1 MVLSIVKK
9 GPSSRTHRPSS
20 PRPKPRERRPPS
32 FSGPTWYAATRPGSV
47 SPRGARKTISP
58 NSLWNPP
65 RKPRL
70 DPKGRIREASNI
82 RNVSS
87 TATTLRPKSLPP
99 GWCRHHKPVV
109 TDWDY
114 SPPQQDEREVGTCAV
129 TPTEDGVTAQ
139 NQGRVEVPGN
149 VKERLRAEA
158 DETGEAV
165 STTTTLRYQH
175 DLDTR
180 ATQSRVPRP
189 SVAERAAALRERSQR
204 QGQKDGELSPQYQ
217 KILEKL
223 TQQREQKTQQRRRS
237 SSNRLKESQG
247 YSLPQIVVV
256 QEAAPSTR
264 RFGGL

>member
-1 MVLSIVKK
+1 M
-9 GPSSRTHRPSS
+9 
-20 PRPKPRERRPPS
+20 
-32 FSGPTWYAATRPGSV
+32 
-47 SPRGARKTISP
+47 
-58 NSLWNPP
+58 
-65 RKPRL
+65 
-70 DPKGRIREASNI
+70 
-82 RNVSS
+82 
-87 TATTLRPKSLPP
+87 
-99 GWCRHHKPVV
+99 
-109 TDWDY
+109 
-114 SPPQQDEREVGTCAV
+114 

-139 NQGRVEVPGN
+139 NQGRVEVPEN

>member
-1 MVLSIVKK
+1 MVRGDAARERFSTGSTEDDLAEQSLEPAPQVA
-9 GPSSRTHRPSS
+9 
-20 PRPKPRERRPPS
+20 PRPEGAYPRSIEHQERVEYSYNPS
-32 FSGPTWYAATRPGSV
+32 TEEFAARV
-47 SPRGARKTISP
+47 
-58 NSLWNPP
+58 
-65 RKPRL
+65 
-70 DPKGRIREASNI
+70 
-82 RNVSS
+82 VSS
-87 TATTLRPKSLPP
+87 S
-99 GWCRHHKPVV
+99 KPVV

-139 NQGRVEVPGN
+139 NQGRVEVPEN

-158 DETGEAV
+158 DEAGEAV

-217 KILEKL
+217 KEADSTARTEDPAAAAVK
-223 TQQREQKTQQRRRS
+223 QQPPEGKSGLLAPADRGGARGRALDAAIRGPVMEPRRGHASVARATVLNSQRPPVGASKGRS
-237 SSNRLKESQG
+237 W
-247 YSLPQIVVV
+247 
-256 QEAAPSTR
+256 
-264 RFGGL
+264 

>member
-1 MVLSIVKK
+1 M
-9 GPSSRTHRPSS
+9 RSS
-20 PRPKPRERRPPS
+20 PPRFITDAPAVEPKTETERAPAAELLRTDVVRGDAARERFSTGSTEDDLAEQSLEPAPQAAPRPEGAYPRSIEHQERVEYSYNPS
-32 FSGPTWYAATRPGSV
+32 TEEFAARV
-47 SPRGARKTISP
+47 
-58 NSLWNPP
+58 
-65 RKPRL
+65 
-70 DPKGRIREASNI
+70 
-82 RNVSS
+82 VSS
-87 TATTLRPKSLPP
+87 S
-99 GWCRHHKPVV
+99 KPVV

-114 SPPQQDEREVGTCAV
+114 SPPQQDEREVGTWDV

-139 NQGRVEVPGN
+139 NQGRVEVPEN

-165 STTTTLRYQH
+165 STTITLRYQH